1 MNPVL
6 KMKGKTMIIIGN
18 IQVIGQ
24 KAATNR
30 RKVERKYFLRLKT
43 LTVVFVTRHSQVGLS
58 TRSTKV
64 RTMSKME

>member
-6 KMKGKTMIIIGN
+6 KMKGKTMIM
-18 IQVIGQ
+18 IGQ